1 MRQSDFV
8 NQSYNCR
15 PNWTPLSP
23 STTIYL
29 CQELSSQ
36 VFDSILHKD
45 KYTVVGNIDK
55 MNQTAD
61 GDSTAP
67 LNHLRWGI
75 NFIKLDT
82 NIPPGQYHAQ
92 GIRRRR
98 KSAKREKKRKDLTSI
113 FSFPHLTPLRLRS
126 MNPPR
131 FLFSYAR

>member
-1 MRQSDFV
+1 M
-8 NQSYNCR
+8 
-15 PNWTPLSP
+15 
-23 STTIYL
+23 
-29 CQELSSQ
+29 
-36 VFDSILHKD
+36 LHED

-55 MNQTAD
+55 MNWTAD

-98 KSAKREKKRKDLTSI
+98 KSAKREKKGRN
-113 FSFPHLTPLRLRS
+113 LRL
-126 MNPPR
+126 
-131 FLFSYAR
+131 FSPFPT